1 MKKITLLFLLMLEI
15 GFTAQTKDNF
25 KNLFAI
31 ENIPSINVSTWFGFP
46 AYFNKENTEEMFS
59 MSLMQTNPFIM
70 PVYDVESRNSG
81 PIGVNIDVFINEK
94 LSVGFSYVN
103 NSFSYNSK
111 RDAINAHNG
120 NFTTFNYD
128 FKAKKK
134 RYHIRSC
141 YNYYKK
147 ENLSLY
153 GGGAIGFGSNFLE
166 LTTDD
171 ELYDSPF
178 NMISDE
184 EKTSISSRFFTG
196 FSYNIYKNFGPFTE
210 LGFTYDKDDF
220 LGLFRIGIQYFY

>member
-1 MKKITLLFLLMLEI
+1 
-15 GFTAQTKDNF
+15 
-25 KNLFAI
+25 
-31 ENIPSINVSTWFGFP
+31 
-46 AYFNKENTEEMFS
+46 MFS

-70 PVYDVESRNSG
+70 PVYGVESRNSG
-81 PIGVNIDVFINEK
+81 PIGVNFDVFINEK

-103 NSFSYNSK
+103 NSFSYSPK

-184 EKTSISSRFFTG
+184 EKTSISTRFFTG
-196 FSYNIYKNFGPFTE
+196 FSYNIYRNFGPFTE

-220 LGLFRIGIQYFY
+220 LGLFRIGIHYFY